1 MTQALQVRQ
10 ALGRYASPQERLTDP
25 NAMQGIMRKCYGA
38 QHFCRGRTI
47 CCYDTNEL
55 NKETTT
61 EKISV
66 VQQEMYKVLN
76 INKKGINAERGPGAD
91 AFCCCVSLGG
101 RRG

>member
-1 MTQALQVRQ
+1 MS
-10 ALGRYASPQERLTDP
+10 G
-25 NAMQGIMRKCYGA
+25 
-38 QHFCRGRTI
+38 
-47 CCYDTNEL
+47 EL
-55 NKETTT
+55 VEDSVT

-101 RRG
+101 RRGGMLQIGFNLPFSIF